1 MEEIPKAVFQAMLA
15 TLDKFQVEAEPTLD
29 KFQVEAEPLTA
40 AMEYRGRPMGGLLT
54 HQQLVEIS
62 ISG

>member
-15 TLDKFQVEAEPTLD
+15 TLD